1 MFLDPCYIELV
12 TKWSL
17 EGLHVHDLDDL
28 ARECDFQPHILPSQI
43 CDGADIA
50 SGKDRLLDL
59 PASRNRRGG
68 LTRHDISFDWVTLHF
83 SITNKHVEINF
94 EQ

>member
-1 MFLDPCYIELV
+1 V
-12 TKWSL
+12 N
-17 EGLHVHDLDDL
+17 
-28 ARECDFQPHILPSQI
+28 
-43 CDGADIA
+43 GADIA

-68 LTRHDISFDWVTLHF
+68 LTRRDLSFGSVTLHF

-94 EQ
+94 EG